1 MTVLLVNRH
10 EAREIEYEE
19 KVKWLRSIL
28 EQIGVPLDDWPESP
42 SMENLRDMRSLLRH
56 WEIDVIN
63 DSDDGLLIYF
73 NNDLV
78 AQWIRPT
85 YKMIEDPKEK
95 DHRYRFYYEMH
106 LNYKDILNNADNMEE
121 NDS

>member
-19 KVKWLRSIL
+19 KVRWLRSIL
-28 EQIGVPLDDWPESP
+28 EQIGVPLDDWPENP
-42 SMENLRDMRSLLRH
+42 SMENLRDMRSLLKQL
-56 WEIDVIN
+56 EIDVIN

-73 NNDLV
+73 SNKLV

-106 LNYKDILNNADNMEE
+106 LNHNCVFDDADNMEKY
-121 NDS
+121 DS